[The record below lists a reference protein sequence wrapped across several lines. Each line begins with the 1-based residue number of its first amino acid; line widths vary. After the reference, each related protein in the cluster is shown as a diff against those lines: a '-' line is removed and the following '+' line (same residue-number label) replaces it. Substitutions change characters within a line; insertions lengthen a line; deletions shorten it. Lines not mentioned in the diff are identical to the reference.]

1 KGRVMRPYVICAG
14 IFIHAQPW
22 FPCFPQ
28 SRKIDMLVIPQ
39 SMQGIKDGANNKMS
53 EMRFNVF

>member
-1 KGRVMRPYVICAG
+1 MRPYVICAG